1 MSYIRNEIP
10 YLVDG
15 DEDQNVNGMIQS
27 GNEGSVSDNVFDRAV
42 SGLTNGYKLSNVY
55 LSRRGLLYLPE
66 PSA

>member
-27 GNEGSVSDNVFDRAV
+27 GNEGSVSDNVFDRAA
-42 SGLTNGYKLSNVY
+42 
-55 LSRRGLLYLPE
+55 SRGFAT
-66 PSA
+66 S

>member
-27 GNEGSVSDNVFDRAV
+27 GNEGSVSDNLF
-42 SGLTNGYKLSNVY
+42 NGGAGGPKLKAT
-55 LSRRGLLYLPE
+55 R
-66 PSA
+66 